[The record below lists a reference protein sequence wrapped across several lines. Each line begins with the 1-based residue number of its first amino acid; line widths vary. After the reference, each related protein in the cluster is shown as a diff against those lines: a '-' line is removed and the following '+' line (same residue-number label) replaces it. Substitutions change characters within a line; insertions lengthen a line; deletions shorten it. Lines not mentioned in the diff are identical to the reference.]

1 MAAPQLEVI
10 ISANIAALEKSLD
23 TAEKAI
29 ENLNRN
35 AGDTDGLDK
44 LNEAFD
50 SLKGQGDAVKTEL
63 INTGKASK
71 GLISNFKNSAASAG
85 ELVSAFSGLEGAAG
99 EAASSISNVLT
110 GFATGGL
117 AGAAVAVLGTIISQ
131 WDNIKVL
138 TGDVAANIALLQQ
151 GQEAQQNVALAQL
164 DFEKAK
170 LATLEAQGAEYSELV
185 KQQEAVRAATQDAG
199 NAQNEISNS
208 IAAQI
213 KALKES
219 GDDTKALEVA
229 LFKSGTQAAKLA
241 AEIANID
248 TAAAKLKETTT
259 TTDLTPFISQA
270 LNTIPSGLVDIPTQG
285 IQDIQVPVQIDPIPK
300 ELTPEEITTK
310 LGLIELRDS
319 ITDLVDNTIAGTIG
333 ELGEN
338 IGAAL
343 ISGANII
350 ETIGATVLQAFAGF
364 LSQLGDQ
371 LIAYGT
377 AALAIDA
384 LNKVIGTATGG
395 LAAGAAIAAGL
406 ALKAFGGA
414 FKAAGA
420 AGFGGAGGVGGG
432 GGATGPVTNGGQI
445 SSGAFGGDQTVVF
458 EIEGTKLVG
467 VLERTI
473 DRNRR
478 LGSSNFF

>member
-1 MAAPQLEVI
+1 MQLINV
-10 ISANIAALEKSLD
+10 D
-23 TAEKAI
+23 KAI
-29 ENLNRN
+29 Q
-35 AGDTDGLDK
+35 AIK
-44 LNEAFD
+44 D
-50 SLKGQGDAVKTEL
+50 SA
-63 INTGKASK
+63 
-71 GLISNFKNSAASAG
+71 
-85 ELVSAFSGLEGAAG
+85 
-99 EAASSISNVLT
+99 
-110 GFATGGL
+110 
-117 AGAAVAVLGTIISQ
+117 
-131 WDNIKVL
+131 
-138 TGDVAANIALLQQ
+138 
-151 GQEAQQNVALAQL
+151 
-164 DFEKAK
+164 
-170 LATLEAQGAEYSELV
+170 
-185 KQQEAVRAATQDAG
+185 R
-199 NAQNEISNS
+199 
-208 IAAQI
+208 
-213 KALKES
+213 
-219 GDDTKALEVA
+219 
-229 LFKSGTQAAKLA
+229 
-241 AEIANID
+241 
-248 TAAAKLKETTT
+248 

-300 ELTPEEITTK
+300 ELTPEEITAK

-333 ELGEN
+333 QLGEN